1 MKTNFIGT
9 GVAMITPFKED
20 KSVDFKAIKN
30 VIEHLIAGKVDYI
43 LVMGTT
49 AESATLSFEEKNEIL
64 AFAKKEIAGRVP
76 IMYGLGG
83 NNTAD
88 VIDKIKKTDLSG
100 VDGILTV
107 APYYNKPN
115 QEGLYQHFA
124 AIAVASPVPL
134 ILYNV
139 PGRTVVNI
147 KPETVVRL
155 ANDFENIVAIKEA
168 CGSVDQIMELI
179 RIKPADF
186 TVISGDDGLTM
197 PLICAG
203 VEGVISVIA
212 NAYPKEW
219 SDMVRFAMKYD
230 FESAKQIHYRY
241 LPDIDY
247 MFAEGNPAGVKA
259 YMTEMGLIENNLRLP
274 MVNVS
279 EKLLSDIKKSMKII

>member
-1 MKTNFIGT
+1 MKTNFLGT
-9 GVAMITPFKED
+9 GVAMITPFNED
-20 KSVDFKAIKN
+20 KSVDLKSLKKIIN
-30 VIEHLIAGKVDYI
+30 HLIDGQVDYI

-49 AESATLSFEEKNEIL
+49 AESATLSFDEKNDIL
-64 AFAKKEIAGRVP
+64 DFAKKEINGRVP

-88 VIDKIKKTDLSG
+88 VIDKIEKTDLSG

-124 AIAVASPVPL
+124 AIATASPVPV

-147 KPETVVRL
+147 LPQTVVRL

-168 CGSVDQIMELI
+168 CGSVDQIMELV
-179 RIKPADF
+179 RIKPDDF
-186 TVISGDDGLTM
+186 TVISGDDGLTL
-197 PLICAG
+197 PLISVG

-219 SDMVRFAMKYD
+219 SDMIRFAMNGEFKK
-230 FESAKQIHYRY
+230 ANPIHYRY
-241 LPDIDY
+241 LPTVGN

-259 YMTEMGLIENNLRLP
+259 YMSEMSLLENVLRLP
-274 MVNVS
+274 MVKVS
-279 EKLLSDIKKSMKII
+279 DSLLEKIKADM

>member
-247 MFAEGNPAGVKA
+247 MFAEGNTAGVKA